1 MLGLAEIWWACA
13 FLLPKGQCFPL
24 RDKDIVL
31 TLNNSKAMKKI
42 VFLLLLLCSLAA
54 GAQDVIIKKD
64 GSTVVCRVVEVTKT
78 EVIYKKWTDQQGS
91 NYVVNQSDLS
101 AIHYEDGTKKVFDN
115 TVAETILPPV
125 ADKQMDD
132 AGLIELYDTL
142 GSKTPEQIQKK
153 IKRLKRVGWIGG
165 AACVAVGAVLLG
177 PGAVLLAGGVALT
190 SGCLIRAH
198 TLKNSLKSQSE
209 YSVNASSLYRQ
220 EFRLK
225 NGSSLAT
232 GIDLL
237 QDRTHR
243 NPTLGIGLSY
253 NF

>member
-1 MLGLAEIWWACA
+1 
-13 FLLPKGQCFPL
+13 
-24 RDKDIVL
+24 
-31 TLNNSKAMKKI
+31 MKKI

-101 AIHYEDGTKKVFDN
+101 AIHYEDGTKKVFDS
-115 TVAETILPPV
+115 TVAETILPP
-125 ADKQMDD
+125 APDKQMDD
-132 AGLIELYDTL
+132 VDLLALSDKLEGT
-142 GSKTPEQIQKK
+142 KTKEAKK
-153 IKRLKRVGWIGG
+153 IKRLKRIGWIGG
-165 AACVAVGAVLLG
+165 AACVVTGAVLMIASRYEEEEPWG
-177 PGAVLLAGGVALT
+177 WTDTYYDGGMICGGAIALAGGIALT

-198 TLKNSLKSQSE
+198 TLNSRLKASE